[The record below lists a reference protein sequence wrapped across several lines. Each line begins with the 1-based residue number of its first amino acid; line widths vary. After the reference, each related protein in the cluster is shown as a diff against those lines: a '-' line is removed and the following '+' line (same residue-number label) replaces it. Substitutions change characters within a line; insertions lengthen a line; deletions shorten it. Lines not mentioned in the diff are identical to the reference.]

1 MKNRKKE
8 KGICPFCLKNKELT
22 DDHIPPKNL
31 FPKPRPNTLITVK
44 SCKLCNSN
52 TSKDDEYFRLMLTM
66 MDGLGTNPLVSNN
79 QDIVVRSL
87 ARKEAQGLA
96 VEFLKN
102 IQYAPVFTI
111 NGLYMRHKSIYCID
125 DRRLSSTA
133 IKIVKGLF
141 YHEFK
146 KPVPVDYN
154 AYAYFDLTIR
164 DRGDFYSLEMI
175 QKIKNLTCHEKEKVV
190 VKDGFS
196 YSFHKPF
203 PEETD
208 DSYWILKFYNRAI
221 FTGFVIKNT

>member
-1 MKNRKKE
+1 MRNRKKE

-44 SCKLCNSN
+44 SCKFCNSN

-66 MDGLGTNPLVSNN
+66 MHGLGTNPLVFNI

-96 VEFLKN
+96 VEFLKT
-102 IQYAPVFTI
+102 IQSASVFTAH
-111 NGLYMRHKSIYCID
+111 GLYMPHKPIYCID
-125 DRRLSSTA
+125 DRRLNSTA
-133 IKIVKGLF
+133 RKIVKGLF
-141 YHEFK
+141 YYEFK
-146 KPVPVDYN
+146 KPVPADYD
-154 AYAYFDLTIR
+154 AYAYFDFTIQ
-164 DRGDFYSLEMI
+164 DRGNFSSLEMI
-175 QKIKNLTCHEKEKVV
+175 EKIKKLTYQEKVV

-221 FTGFVIKNT
+221 FTGFVLKNI